1 MRTGLAPRK
10 GDEFYHIT
18 RYYGFYSATID
29 TAWLQ
34 QKMHQCKMRIQF
46 CVSHNINIHTD
57 IIYKTL
63 KNKIPPPQKLYVNRC
78 NEISKANLVYPL
90 STNKSLDNLLKQLK
104 KTNPTIEYCGVVAES
119 VN

>member
-1 MRTGLAPRK
+1 
-10 GDEFYHIT
+10 
-18 RYYGFYSATID
+18 
-29 TAWLQ
+29 
-34 QKMHQCKMRIQF
+34 MHQCKMRIQF
-46 CVSHNINIHTD
+46 CISHDINIHTD

-63 KNKIPPPQKLYVNRC
+63 MNKIPPPPKLYVNRR
-78 NEISKANLVYPL
+78 NVVSNANVVYPL